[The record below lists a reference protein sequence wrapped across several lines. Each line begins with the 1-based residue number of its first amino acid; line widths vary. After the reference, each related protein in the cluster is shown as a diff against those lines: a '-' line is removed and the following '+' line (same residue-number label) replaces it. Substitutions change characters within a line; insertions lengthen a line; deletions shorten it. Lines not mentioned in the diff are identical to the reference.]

1 MRAPLIAIVLS
12 SASAAVCAQPAN
24 ERVTSVE
31 ACFQLAGAAAQT
43 CYDPRIGA
51 VESLDCQRTRA
62 TLGECLARAARS
74 APSETPAGTGSSEM
88 PSGTIRPELPPSAVS
103 PNKSAGIGSPSS
115 RYGAVPSKKPSA
127 TVLPDEPTGTVA
139 PELPTAAGPV
149 GARSANESMTGLEL
163 CFKAARI
170 ADAICTK
177 LPDDP
182 ALRRDCFQKTNSAQ
196 LECLDHV
203 LSETPAGPATP
214 KTPSEATR
222 SEPPARAAP
231 ATPKTPS
238 EAPRPEPA
246 ASAALPESSSERV
259 SPPGQTGTL
268 ETPAEVPS
276 AEKSN
281 SPPKAIVRTNPPE
294 LPAPTETPTGAIRP
308 GISPKTADVPARP
321 TGTNWLIS
329 ETTSPVDYSPLVTG
343 LMHSTSKVKAAPS
356 ALVVRCVGE
365 RTELLVRTDGTWTA
379 TRGHE
384 IRVDYQVNDQPAV
397 GLQWILSSD
406 GKTATYKDDPVSF
419 LQSLPDAARLKI
431 NVADRASSS
440 HEATFQTDGWD
451 VVRNKIATACKWAR
465 TTDKIS
471 SGRR

>member
-1 MRAPLIAIVLS
+1 
-12 SASAAVCAQPAN
+12 
-24 ERVTSVE
+24 
-31 ACFQLAGAAAQT
+31 
-43 CYDPRIGA
+43 
-51 VESLDCQRTRA
+51 
-62 TLGECLARAARS
+62 
-74 APSETPAGTGSSEM
+74 
-88 PSGTIRPELPPSAVS
+88 
-103 PNKSAGIGSPSS
+103 
-115 RYGAVPSKKPSA
+115 
-127 TVLPDEPTGTVA
+127 
-139 PELPTAAGPV
+139 
-149 GARSANESMTGLEL
+149 MTGLET

-170 ADAICTK
+170 ADAICSK

-222 SEPPARAAP
+222 SEPPARAGP

-238 EAPRPEPA
+238 GAPRPEPA
-246 ASAALPESSSERV
+246 ASAALPEGSSNRL
-259 SPPGQTGTL
+259 SPPGQAGTL

>member
-12 SASAAVCAQPAN
+12 SASAAACAQPAN
-24 ERVTSVE
+24 ERGTSVE
-31 ACFQLAGAAAQT
+31 ACFQLARAAAQT

-51 VESLDCQRTRA
+51 VESLDCQKTRA

-88 PSGTIRPELPPSAVS
+88 PSGTIPPELPPSAVS
-103 PNKSAGIGSPSS
+103 PNKSAGIDSPSS
-115 RYGAVPSKKPSA
+115 PYGAVPSKKPSA
-127 TVLPDEPTGTVA
+127 TVLPDKPTGTVT

-149 GARSANESMTGLEL
+149 GARSANESMTGLES

-170 ADAICTK
+170 ADAICSK

-182 ALRRDCFQKTNSAQ
+182 ALRRDCFQKTNSAH

-222 SEPPARAAP
+222 SEPPASAAP

-238 EAPRPEPA
+238 GPAPEPP
-246 ASAALPESSSERV
+246 ASAALPEGSSKRV
-259 SPPGQTGTL
+259 SPPGQTGAL

-281 SPPKAIVRTNPPE
+281 SPPKAIVRTNPREP
-294 LPAPTETPTGAIRP
+294 PSSTETPTGAIRP
-308 GISPKTADVPARP
+308 GISPTTADVPARP

-329 ETTSPVDYSPLVTG
+329 ETTSPIDYSPLVTG

-356 ALVVRCVGE
+356 ALVVRCVGQ

-384 IRVDYQVNDQPAV
+384 LRVDYQVNDQPAV

-431 NVADRASSS
+431 NVVDRASSS

-465 TTDKIS
+465 TTDKTS
-471 SGRR
+471 SDRR

>member
-12 SASAAVCAQPAN
+12 SASAAACAQPAN

-31 ACFQLAGAAAQT
+31 ACFQLARAAAET

-51 VESLDCQRTRA
+51 VASLDCQKKRA
-62 TLGECLARAARS
+62 TVGECWAHAARS
-74 APSETPAGTGSSEM
+74 APSETPAGTGSSKM
-88 PSGTIRPELPPSAVS
+88 PSGTIPPELPPSAVS

-115 RYGAVPSKKPSA
+115 PYGAVPSKKPSA
-127 TVLPDEPTGTVA
+127 TVLPDKPTGAVA

-149 GARSANESMTGLEL
+149 GARSANESMTGLQS

-170 ADAICTK
+170 ADAICSK

-182 ALRRDCFQKTNSAQ
+182 ALRRDCFQKTNSAH

-203 LSETPAGPATP
+203 LSETPAGPETP

-222 SEPPARAAP
+222 SEPPAS
-231 ATPKTPS
+231 T
-238 EAPRPEPA
+238 
-246 ASAALPESSSERV
+246 ALPEDSGERV

-281 SPPKAIVRTNPPE
+281 SPPKAIVGTNPREP
-294 LPAPTETPTGAIRP
+294 PSSTEAPTGAIRP

-329 ETTSPVDYSPLVTG
+329 ETTSPIDYSPLVIG
-343 LMHSTSKVKAAPS
+343 SMHSTSNVKAAPS

-365 RTELLVRTDGTWTA
+365 RTELLVRTDETWTA

-384 IRVDYQVNDQPAV
+384 LRVDYQVNDQPPV

-451 VVRNKIATACKWAR
+451 VVRNKIATACKWPR
-465 TTDKIS
+465 TTDKTL